1 MAINF
6 IPNDPDAGAAAPG
19 MRRKDPSPNRP
30 SSSSGFTF
38 SNQSAEG
45 EADPGTPQFLFW
57 QAREAAIAAVAAWEA
72 CAGQTH
78 TAWQGN
84 RKKLPL
90 LQDAG
95 EDLNAFYDRAS
106 FSFFH
111 ETVGAQTFFSGASTD
126 VVSHEVGHGLLDS
139 MRPDFFEVNFLEV
152 AAFHEAFG
160 DCTAIL
166 TALGDTET
174 RQRLLAVAPNLRARD
189 FVESTAE
196 QLSRAIGLAIPGQ
209 NAAEPRHAFNTFKFQ
224 IPSTLPDN
232 GGPGALINE
241 VHSFGM
247 IFTGCF
253 WNLIANLFNASATQ
267 DEAALLAA
275 AKLAGKI
282 LIEGARGAV
291 VRPRFLQSIGRAM
304 VLADQNMNG
313 GANRQHINDAFAR
326 HDILLGANAMMAPT
340 MALAG
345 TAPKGAKLG
354 TAAREDLRRRLGSVR
369 GAKLS
374 LSAIDFFGVKAVNAV
389 QTRGVQ
395 LGSVDPKLKGV
406 VAMAHEPVIVGASG
420 SRAAVMGAV
429 PNVAETESEV
439 KAFVGSL
446 VAHRRIGYGRK
457 AKKAAVAK
465 RDFPEHVTHV
475 VKSVGGRKV
484 LQRVRF
490 LCRCVSC
497 GS

>member
-6 IPNDPDAGAAAPG
+6 IPNDPDAGAAAPA

-45 EADPGTPQFLFW
+45 EAAPGTPQFLFW

-90 LQDAG
+90 MQDAG
-95 EDLNAFYDRAS
+95 KDLNAFYDRAS

-111 ETVGAQTFFSGASTD
+111 ETVGAETFFSGASTD

-152 AAFHEAFG
+152 GAFHEAFG
-160 DCTAIL
+160 DCMAIL

-196 QLSRAIGLAIPGQ
+196 QLSRAIGLAIPGH
-209 NAAEPRHAFNTFKFQ
+209 NAAEPRHALNTFKFQ

-275 AKLAGKI
+275 VKLAGKL

-406 VAMAHEPVIVGASG
+406 VAIAHEPVIVGASG

-490 LCRCVSC
+490 LCGCLRC

>member
-6 IPNDPDAGAAAPG
+6 IPNDPDAGAAAPA

-45 EADPGTPQFLFW
+45 EAAPGTPQFLFW

-111 ETVGAQTFFSGASTD
+111 ETVGAETFFSGASTD

-152 AAFHEAFG
+152 GAFHEAFG
-160 DCTAIL
+160 DCMAIL

-196 QLSRAIGLAIPGQ
+196 QLSRAIGLAIPGH

-253 WNLIANLFNASATQ
+253 WDLIANLFNASATQ

-374 LSAIDFFGVKAVNAV
+374 LSATDFFGVKAVNAV

-490 LCRCVSC
+490 LCGCLRC

>member
-6 IPNDPDAGAAAPG
+6 IPNDPDAGAAAPA

-45 EADPGTPQFLFW
+45 EAAPGTPQFLFW

-90 LQDAG
+90 MQDAG
-95 EDLNAFYDRAS
+95 KDLNAFYDRAS

-111 ETVGAQTFFSGASTD
+111 ETVGAETFFSGASTD
-126 VVSHEVGHGLLDS
+126 VVSHEVGHGLLNS

-152 AAFHEAFG
+152 GAFHEAFG
-160 DCTAIL
+160 DCMAIL

-196 QLSRAIGLAIPGQ
+196 QLSRAIGLAIPGH

-275 AKLAGKI
+275 VKLAGKL

-406 VAMAHEPVIVGASG
+406 VAIAHEPVIVGASG

-490 LCRCVSC
+490 LCGCLRC

>member
-6 IPNDPDAGAAAPG
+6 IPNDPDAGAAAPA

-45 EADPGTPQFLFW
+45 EAAPGTPQFLFW

-90 LQDAG
+90 MQDAG
-95 EDLNAFYDRAS
+95 KDLNAFYDRAS

-111 ETVGAQTFFSGASTD
+111 ETVGAETFFSGASTD

-152 AAFHEAFG
+152 GAFHEAFG
-160 DCTAIL
+160 DCMAIL

-196 QLSRAIGLAIPGQ
+196 QLSRAIGLAIPGH

-275 AKLAGKI
+275 VKLAGKL

-374 LSAIDFFGVKAVNAV
+374 LSATDFFGVKAVNAV

-406 VAMAHEPVIVGASG
+406 VAIAHEPVIVGASG

-490 LCRCVSC
+490 LCGCLRC

>member
-6 IPNDPDAGAAAPG
+6 IPNDPDAGAAAPA

-45 EADPGTPQFLFW
+45 EAAPGTPQFLFW

-90 LQDAG
+90 LLDAG
-95 EDLNAFYDRAS
+95 VDLNAFYDRAS

-160 DCTAIL
+160 DCMAIL

-196 QLSRAIGLAIPGQ
+196 QLSRAIGLAIPGH

-374 LSAIDFFGVKAVNAV
+374 LSATDFFGVKAVNAV

-395 LGSVDPKLKGV
+395 LGSVDPRLKGV

-490 LCRCVSC
+490 LCGCLRC

>member
-6 IPNDPDAGAAAPG
+6 IPNDPDAGAAAPA
-19 MRRKDPSPNRP
+19 MRQKDPSPNRP

-45 EADPGTPQFLFW
+45 EAAPGTPQFLFW

-90 LQDAG
+90 MQDAG
-95 EDLNAFYDRAS
+95 KDLNAFYDRAS

-111 ETVGAQTFFSGASTD
+111 ETVGTETFFSGASTD
-126 VVSHEVGHGLLDS
+126 VVSHEVGHGLLNS

-152 AAFHEAFG
+152 GAFHEAFG
-160 DCTAIL
+160 DCMAIL

-196 QLSRAIGLAIPGQ
+196 QLSRAIGLAIPGH

-275 AKLAGKI
+275 VKLAGKI

-374 LSAIDFFGVKAVNAV
+374 LSATDFFGVKAVNAV
-389 QTRGVQ
+389 QTRDVQ

-406 VAMAHEPVIVGASG
+406 VAIAHEPVIVGASG

-490 LCRCVSC
+490 LCGCLRC

>member
-6 IPNDPDAGAAAPG
+6 IPNDPDAGAAAPA

-45 EADPGTPQFLFW
+45 EAAPGTPQFLFW

-90 LQDAG
+90 MQDAG
-95 EDLNAFYDRAS
+95 KDLNAFYDRAS

-111 ETVGAQTFFSGASTD
+111 ETVGAETFFSGASTD

-152 AAFHEAFG
+152 GAFHEAFG
-160 DCTAIL
+160 DCMAIL

-196 QLSRAIGLAIPGQ
+196 QLSRAIGLAIPGH

-275 AKLAGKI
+275 VKLAGKL

-374 LSAIDFFGVKAVNAV
+374 LSATDFFGVKAVNAV
-389 QTRGVQ
+389 QTRDVQ

-406 VAMAHEPVIVGASG
+406 VAIAHEPVIVGASG

-490 LCRCVSC
+490 LCGCLRC

>member
-6 IPNDPDAGAAAPG
+6 IPNDPDAGAAAPA

-38 SNQSAEG
+38 RNQSAEG
-45 EADPGTPQFLFW
+45 EAAPGTPQFLFW

-78 TAWQGN
+78 RAWQGN

-90 LQDAG
+90 LLDAG
-95 EDLNAFYDRAS
+95 VDLNAFYDRAS

-139 MRPDFFEVNFLEV
+139 MRPDFFGVNLLEV
-152 AAFHEAFG
+152 GAFHEAFG
-160 DCTAIL
+160 DCIAIL

-196 QLSRAIGLAIPGQ
+196 QLSRAIGLAVPGH

-224 IPSTLPDN
+224 IPSTLPDD

-241 VHSFGM
+241 VHSFSM
-247 IFTGCF
+247 IFSGCF
-253 WNLIANLFNASATQ
+253 WDLIANLFNASATQ

-275 AKLAGKI
+275 ARLAGKI
-282 LIEGARGAV
+282 LIEGVRGAV

-304 VLADQNMNG
+304 VLADQNING

-354 TAAREDLRRRLGSVR
+354 TAAREDLRRRLGSIR

-374 LSAIDFFGVKAVNAV
+374 LSATDFFGVKAVNAV

-406 VAMAHEPVIVGASG
+406 VAMAYEPVIVGASG

-490 LCRCVSC
+490 LCGCVRC

>member
-6 IPNDPDAGAAAPG
+6 IPNDPDAGAAAPA

-45 EADPGTPQFLFW
+45 EAAPGTPQFLFW

-90 LQDAG
+90 MQDAG
-95 EDLNAFYDRAS
+95 KDLNAFYDRAS

-111 ETVGAQTFFSGASTD
+111 ETVGAETFFSGASTD

-152 AAFHEAFG
+152 GAFHEAFG
-160 DCTAIL
+160 DCMAIL

-196 QLSRAIGLAIPGQ
+196 QLSRAIGLAIPGH

-275 AKLAGKI
+275 VKLAGKL

-406 VAMAHEPVIVGASG
+406 VAIAHEPVIVGASG

-490 LCRCVSC
+490 LCGCLRC